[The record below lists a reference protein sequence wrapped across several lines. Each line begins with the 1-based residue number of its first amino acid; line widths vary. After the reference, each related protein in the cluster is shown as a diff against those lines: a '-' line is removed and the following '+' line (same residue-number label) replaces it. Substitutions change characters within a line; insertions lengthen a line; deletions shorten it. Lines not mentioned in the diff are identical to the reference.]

1 MISERIFM
9 GFVYP
14 YFLFGLFAIAIP
26 IVIHLFNFRRFKKV
40 YFTNVKLLKDLKIE
54 SRKQNKLRNILLLA
68 LRCLSIAFLV
78 LLFANPY
85 IKQDENALVKEGSN
99 AVLIFVDNSF
109 SMENSANK
117 GSLLDFAKTKAK
129 EIAMQYSENDN
140 FCLLTQDMSG
150 KHKHFVNREEFL
162 NLLSEVEIT
171 ASSLPMSQ
179 IIRSSHRF
187 IHTHTAKNKVC
198 FYVSDFQTSR
208 FDSENFE
215 QNKLNDIFIPLKA
228 ENADNVFIDS
238 VWLENS
244 GLKVGEAA
252 NLFAKIKNHSKDS
265 RENLAVKLFV
275 NQKQLTSISINLE
288 ADEEQTIKMSFTVP
302 QNGVLHSRLS
312 VSDNPVCFDDDFY
325 FTLLIRDKVKTLAIN
340 QNEQN
345 KHLLRLLKE
354 DESIEFSNMKADNLD
369 FGQFGEQSMIILNE
383 LNEISSGL
391 ASELSNFIE
400 RGGSLCVIP
409 SKDMDL
415 NSYNL
420 FLKSYSAPTYERL
433 LEKSAKVA
441 SIDIESKLF
450 KGVFT
455 SVTDNMEKPEAKKYF
470 QFSNSSETIAQSIMQ
485 FADGNDFLV
494 LSPQNKSDIY
504 LFAVALQEDWSNI
517 TNQSIFVP
525 CLWNMCSMSRILPQ
539 IYYNLGDNS
548 FIDLSAYIN
557 LENKEICMVK
567 NKTEDIA
574 FIPQILKKNK
584 QFGLLSQGQTNT
596 ADNYNVWLADS
607 LIGGF
612 SLNYSREESMLEFL
626 SPQDL
631 ESKLKENKIENSRVF
646 STREMIETQ
655 FQKSKVGFSFT
666 SLLIILILISIG
678 LEIFL
683 LNRNKT
689 QQ

>member
-1 MISERIFM
+1 
-9 GFVYP
+9 
-14 YFLFGLFAIAIP
+14 
-26 IVIHLFNFRRFKKV
+26 
-40 YFTNVKLLKDLKIE
+40 
-54 SRKQNKLRNILLLA
+54 
-68 LRCLSIAFLV
+68 
-78 LLFANPY
+78 
-85 IKQDENALVKEGSN
+85 
-99 AVLIFVDNSF
+99 
-109 SMENSANK
+109 
-117 GSLLDFAKTKAK
+117 
-129 EIAMQYSENDN
+129 
-140 FCLLTQDMSG
+140 
-150 KHKHFVNREEFL
+150 
-162 NLLSEVEIT
+162 
-171 ASSLPMSQ
+171 
-179 IIRSSHRF
+179 
-187 IHTHTAKNKVC
+187 
-198 FYVSDFQTSR
+198 
-208 FDSENFE
+208 
-215 QNKLNDIFIPLKA
+215 
-228 ENADNVFIDS
+228 
-238 VWLENS
+238 
-244 GLKVGEAA
+244 
-252 NLFAKIKNHSKDS
+252 
-265 RENLAVKLFV
+265 
-275 NQKQLTSISINLE
+275 
-288 ADEEQTIKMSFTVP
+288 
-302 QNGVLHSRLS
+302 
-312 VSDNPVCFDDDFY
+312 
-325 FTLLIRDKVKTLAIN
+325 
-340 QNEQN
+340 
-345 KHLLRLLKE
+345 
-354 DESIEFSNMKADNLD
+354 
-369 FGQFGEQSMIILNE
+369 
-383 LNEISSGL
+383 
-391 ASELSNFIE
+391 
-400 RGGSLCVIP
+400 
-409 SKDMDL
+409 
-415 NSYNL
+415 
-420 FLKSYSAPTYERL
+420 
-433 LEKSAKVA
+433 
-441 SIDIESKLF
+441 
-450 KGVFT
+450 
-455 SVTDNMEKPEAKKYF
+455 
-470 QFSNSSETIAQSIMQ
+470 MQ

-689 QQ
+689 HQ